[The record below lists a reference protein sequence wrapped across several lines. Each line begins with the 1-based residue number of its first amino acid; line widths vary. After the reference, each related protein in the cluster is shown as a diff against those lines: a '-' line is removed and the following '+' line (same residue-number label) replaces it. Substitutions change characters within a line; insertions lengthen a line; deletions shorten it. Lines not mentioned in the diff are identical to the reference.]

1 MTARRKSAASAADLA
16 SLQTLVGYEFKDEGL
31 LERAL
36 VHSSAATEGDIESNQ
51 TLEFLGDAVLDLAVS
66 EFLLRRHPDR
76 AEGELTRMR
85 ASIVSATGLARA
97 AGRLEL
103 GRWIRLGRGEARSG
117 GGTKANILA
126 DTYEALIAAVFLDG
140 GYEAARRVVEA
151 TFANEI
157 ESADPVGGDW
167 KTELQE
173 LTQLHFHCT
182 PSYSLVSV
190 TGPDHAKHFEVAIR
204 LAGETIARGEGPN
217 RKSAEQMA
225 AEEAVK
231 VLAERAPLPTPP
243 EAVKKAAP
251 RSRKRKNAPAANAA
265 DGAETESGT
274 GAGTETISSNGAASS
289 SDSGNGAAVVPGT
302 DASADTPE
310 PRDSVTERPDG
321 KSAS

>member
-1 MTARRKSAASAADLA
+1 VTARRKASAAGADLA
-16 SLQTLVGYEFKDEGL
+16 SLQALVEYEFRDTSL

-36 VHSSAATEGDIESNQ
+36 VHSSAATEGAIESNQ

-85 ASIVSATGLARA
+85 ASIVSAKGLAEA

-117 GGTKANILA
+117 GGKKANILA

-140 GYEAARRVVEA
+140 GYEAARRVVEV
-151 TFANEI
+151 TFAKEI

-173 LTQLHFHCT
+173 LTQSRFHCT
-182 PSYSLVSV
+182 PSYSLVAV

-204 LAGETIARGEGPN
+204 LAGEQIARGEGAN

-225 AEEAVK
+225 AQEAVRVLADRPPIPEEA
-231 VLAERAPLPTPP
+231 EP
-243 EAVKKAAP
+243 KKRPASRP
-251 RSRKRKNAPAANAA
+251 RKRKSSAPDPALN
-265 DGAETESGT
+265 GAEAAQAVESPPDAAIGPFV
-274 GAGTETISSNGAASS
+274 EDASS
-289 SDSGNGAAVVPGT
+289 EAAGLDPARSKTDPDSENIP
-302 DASADTPE
+302 
-310 PRDSVTERPDG
+310 
-321 KSAS
+321 

>member
-1 MTARRKSAASAADLA
+1 VTARRKSATAGVDLE
-16 SLQTLVGYEFKDEGL
+16 SLQALVEYEFRDLSL

-36 VHSSAATEGDIESNQ
+36 VHSSAATEVSIESNQ

-85 ASIVSATGLARA
+85 ASIVSAKGLAEA

-117 GGTKANILA
+117 GGKKANILA

-140 GYEAARRVVEA
+140 GYEAARRVVEV

-157 ESADPVGGDW
+157 ESADPGGGDW

-173 LTQLHFHCT
+173 LTQSRFHCT
-182 PSYSLVSV
+182 PSYSLVAV

-204 LAGETIARGEGPN
+204 LAGEQIARGEGAN

-225 AEEAVK
+225 AQEAVK
-231 VLAERAPLPTPP
+231 VLLDRPPLPVP
-243 EAVKKAAP
+243 ETKKATGRP
-251 RSRKRKNAPAANAA
+251 RKRKSAAGDPA
-265 DGAETESGT
+265 
-274 GAGTETISSNGAASS
+274 SNGAVQEAAPGVDALQDTSIGPFVEDASS
-289 SDSGNGAAVVPGT
+289 EAAGLDPSRSEN
-302 DASADTPE
+302 DDADTENLP
-310 PRDSVTERPDG
+310 
-321 KSAS
+321 

>member
-1 MTARRKSAASAADLA
+1 VSARRRSGSSEGDLV
-16 SLQTLVGYEFKDEGL
+16 SLQSLVGYEFRDATL

-36 VHSSAATEGDIESNQ
+36 VHSSAATEGAIESNQ

-85 ASIVSATGLARA
+85 ASIVSAKGLAEA

-117 GGTKANILA
+117 GGKKANILA

-140 GYEAARRVVEA
+140 GYEAARRVVEI
-151 TFANEI
+151 TFADEI
-157 ESADPVGGDW
+157 DSADPVGGDW

-173 LTQLHFHCT
+173 LTQSRFHCT

-204 LAGETIARGEGPN
+204 LAGEQIARGEGPN

-225 AEEAVK
+225 AQEAVK
-231 VLAERAPLPTPP
+231 VLADRPPIP
-243 EAVKKAAP
+243 EAVEAAKKPAARP
-251 RSRKRKNAPAANAA
+251 RKRKSKKDA
-265 DGAETESGT
+265 GES
-274 GAGTETISSNGAASS
+274 ASSNGGAPEASA
-289 SDSGNGAAVVPGT
+289 SDAGEPESPVSA
-302 DASADTPE
+302 DASPKLGGSE
-310 PRDSVTERPDG
+310 
-321 KSAS
+321 SAS

>member
-1 MTARRKSAASAADLA
+1 VTARRKGTPADADLA
-16 SLQTLVGYEFKDEGL
+16 SLQALVEYQFRDASL

-36 VHSSAATEGDIESNQ
+36 VHSSAATEGAIESNQ

-85 ASIVSATGLARA
+85 ASIVSAKGLAEA

-117 GGTKANILA
+117 GGKKANILA

-140 GYEAARRVVEA
+140 GYEAARRVVEV
-151 TFANEI
+151 TFAKEI

-173 LTQLHFHCT
+173 LTQSRFHCT
-182 PSYSLVSV
+182 PSYSLVAV

-204 LAGETIARGEGPN
+204 LAGEQIARGEGAN

-225 AEEAVK
+225 AQEAVRVLADRPPIPEEAEPK
-231 VLAERAPLPTPP
+231 KRPP
-243 EAVKKAAP
+243 SRP
-251 RSRKRKNAPAANAA
+251 RKRKTPAADPALNGVE
-265 DGAETESGT
+265 GAQAVESPQDTAIGPFV
-274 GAGTETISSNGAASS
+274 EDASS
-289 SDSGNGAAVVPGT
+289 EAAGLDPARSKSDP
-302 DASADTPE
+302 
-310 PRDSVTERPDG
+310 DSENIP
-321 KSAS
+321 

>member
-1 MTARRKSAASAADLA
+1 MSARRKSPDAGSDLA
-16 SLQTLVGYEFKDEGL
+16 SLQTVVGYQFKDATL

-85 ASIVSATGLARA
+85 ASIVSAKGLATA
-97 AGRLEL
+97 AARLEL

-117 GGTKANILA
+117 GGKKANILA
-126 DTYEALIAAVFLDG
+126 DTYEAMIAAVFLDG
-140 GYEAARRVVEA
+140 GYEAARGVVEV
-151 TFANEI
+151 TFAAEI
-157 ESADPVGGDW
+157 EAADPVGGDW

-173 LTQLHFHCT
+173 MTQSRFHCT

-204 LAGETIARGEGPN
+204 VAGETIARGEGAN

-225 AEEAVK
+225 AQEAVK
-231 VLAERAPLPTPP
+231 VLAEREPLPELAIEP
-243 EAVKKAAP
+243 KKPAP
-251 RSRKRKNAPAANAA
+251 RSRKRAKKDTVA
-265 DGAETESGT
+265 
-274 GAGTETISSNGAASS
+274 SNGEPATA
-289 SDSGNGAAVVPGT
+289 GAAVSDAPAGSGT
-302 DASADTPE
+302 TASEAKPAGSEST
-310 PRDSVTERPDG
+310 S
-321 KSAS
+321 